1 MGSGGGYAQVM
12 QETRLPIGYRW
23 LGRVGYDEAHALQR
37 RMVDE
42 RVQGAGAAPGKKG
55 VSVSIS
61 DPVRSM
67 VQGGVSDGV
76 VNMDKVLAVRAS
88 IEQGA
93 FKVNPELVADRLL
106 ENAQEVLHRGRA

>member
-1 MGSGGGYAQVM
+1 MKVPPIADPYVSSGVQNN
-12 QETRLPIGYRW
+12 
-23 LGRVGYDEAHALQR
+23 
-37 RMVDE
+37 RME
-42 RVQGAGAAPGKKG
+42 SQASSSSGQGVQGAGTVPGKKG

-106 ENAQEVLHRGRA
+106 ENAQEVIHRGRA

>member
-1 MGSGGGYAQVM
+1 MKVPPIADPYVSSSVQNNRIDSLASPSSGQGVQGSGA
-12 QETRLPIGYRW
+12 T
-23 LGRVGYDEAHALQR
+23 
-37 RMVDE
+37 
-42 RVQGAGAAPGKKG
+42 QGKQG

-67 VQGGVSDGV
+67 VQGGLDTGV
-76 VNMDKVLAVRAS
+76 VNMEKVLAVRAT

-106 ENAQEVLHRGRA
+106 GHAQEVLSQGRA

>member
-1 MGSGGGYAQVM
+1 MKVP
-12 QETRLPIGYRW
+12 PISDPYVSAGVHNNRIEPPTSP
-23 LGRVGYDEAHALQR
+23 G
-37 RMVDE
+37 
-42 RVQGAGAAPGKKG
+42 VQGTGSASGKKG

-67 VQGGVSDGV
+67 VQGGVNDGV
-76 VNMDKVLAVRAS
+76 VNMEKVLAVRAD

-106 ENAQEVLHRGRA
+106 GNAQEVLYQGRA